1 MPVFEQPLSLTLY
14 YSDDCG
20 YCRRFQKTLDRIAQE
35 REHVNISKI
44 KYQQLIHKE
53 VKFIPTVVISYR
65 DRELGRF
72 SSALA
77 KKTIDTWLDQLED
90 YIRVYVGA

>member
-1 MPVFEQPLSLTLY
+1 MDLTLY
-14 YSDDCG
+14 YSNDCG
-20 YCRRFQKTLDRIAQE
+20 HCRRFQKTIDKIAQE
-35 REHVNISKI
+35 RQHVSVSRIEYEPSV
-44 KYQQLIHKE
+44 HTD
-53 VKFIPTVVISYR
+53 VKFIPTMVVSHG

-90 YIRVYVGA
+90 YIKTYLGE